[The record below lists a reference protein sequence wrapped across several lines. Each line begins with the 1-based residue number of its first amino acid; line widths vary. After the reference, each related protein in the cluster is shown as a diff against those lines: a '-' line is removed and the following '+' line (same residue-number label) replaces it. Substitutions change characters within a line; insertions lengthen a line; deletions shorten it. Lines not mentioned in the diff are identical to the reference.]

1 MVKMIGLAL
10 ILMSGGLIGI
20 TASDKVKLH
29 GKALKKIIRLLEES
43 EIMIK
48 YNACTFSELLEHYRI
63 CDEIKDIDFIEQYSL
78 SGEADIKEAVC
89 GAVKRTGLE
98 LTEEEKHNLNSF
110 FLELGSTDLEGQLA
124 IISHYKEYFRECL
137 CRADEETQA
146 KCRLY
151 KSMGILG
158 GAFLA
163 VILI

>member
-1 MVKMIGLAL
+1 MVKIIGLSL
-10 ILMSGGLIGI
+10 ILMSGGLIGL

-43 EIMIK
+43 GIMMK
-48 YNACTFSELLEHYRI
+48 YNACTFNELLEHCRT
-63 CDEIKDIDFIEQYSL
+63 CDEIKDIDFIKQKNVCKT
-78 SGEADIKEAVC
+78 DIKESVCSAVQ
-89 GAVKRTGLE
+89 RTELE

-137 CRADEETQA
+137 CRADEEMQA